1 MNDKNNIKVVA
12 IEEEM
17 QSAYLDYA
25 MSVIVARALPDV
37 RDGLKPVHRRII
49 FAMNEAGNQ
58 YSKPFRKSARV
69 VGEVMGKYHPHG
81 DAAIY
86 ETMVRLAQ
94 WFSMRIPL
102 VEGQGNFGSM
112 DGDMAAAS
120 RYTEARLSKISELLV
135 NDIDFDTVN
144 FAPNYDNS
152 LKEPS
157 VLPARF
163 PNLLV
168 NGSNGIAVGMATYIP
183 THNLGEVIDAC
194 CAVLD
199 NPNIKLDELINK
211 YIHGPDFPTG
221 GIILGIDGI
230 KKAFKTGAG
239 AVLVRSKN
247 QIVNNGRHDSI
258 IVTEIPYQVNKS
270 KLVERIAEL
279 VKNKTIED
287 IGDIRDESNK
297 DGVRLV
303 IELKKGAIGEIVL
316 NQLFKYTQLQINIS
330 YNMLALVKNK
340 PLRLSLREIIDNFL
354 EFRKEVI
361 TRRCK
366 YLLNQN
372 RNKAH
377 VLIGFCI
384 ALNNIDKVIS
394 IVKSASDKNEAKFN
408 LMTEA
413 LDIGDLNPMLQ
424 LTEDEQSKNSLY
436 KFTDNQSSSILEMKL
451 NKLTNLEKGKIQE
464 ELQHVADDIKHLL
477 SVLSSK
483 DKVKEMIKEEMLEIK
498 EKFNTPRLTKI
509 EYNYEDIDDE
519 DLIQKEDMV
528 ITYTTNGYIKR
539 VPLENYRTQKR
550 GGRGKNCM
558 GTKDD
563 DLVKDVIIAN
573 THDSIL
579 CFSTAGKVYK
589 IKVYKLPL
597 CSSESG
603 GRALVN
609 VLPFDE
615 SEKLSNILV
624 LHKDSITKFCNADV
638 NESVMEEGSII
649 DTYGPIV
656 EQTYKPNVNNN
667 ILKEYDS
674 SKNIVKI
681 NQNNTNNNKTLVF
694 ITSLGNVRRNKF
706 SDFFNIQSNGKKA
719 IKLEEN
725 ETLVNILLADESD
738 DLFIA
743 TKNGLCNRF
752 PVSSIRVFASR
763 DSNGVRGIKL
773 KDNDE
778 VISASL
784 LYKSNIES
792 IEERNSYFKVA
803 GNLRNKIDKLDK
815 NDRMSQLVINEK
827 FILTVTSKGFGQLA
841 SFYDYRQISRGTQGC
856 QNMTLNDK
864 NGTVVASFPV
874 NRNDQ
879 IMLLTNTGRI
889 LRCNISEIRIT
900 RRGARG
906 VILFR
911 LNDEVPENEP
921 EELVTSVSRID
932 DNNSSNYIIDN
943 NIDNQ
948 NINNGFDSSNII
960 QNIEDNINDELMN
973 SKNMFGSSIINNNT
987 NKEENNLI
995 LSEEDDNDDNL
1006 DDIFGNDK

>member
-37 RDGLKPVHRRII
+37 RDGLKPVHRRIV

-86 ETMVRLAQ
+86 DTMVRLAQ

-112 DGDMAAAS
+112 DGDMAAAA
-120 RYTEARLSKISELLV
+120 RYTEARLSKISESLV
-135 NDIDFDTVN
+135 TDIDYDTVN
-144 FAPNYDNS
+144 FVPNYDNS

-199 NPNIKLDELINK
+199 NPNITLDELINK

-230 KKAFKTGAG
+230 KRAFKNGSG
-239 AVLVRSKN
+239 AVLVRSKT
-247 QIVNNGRHDSI
+247 QIVSNGRHDSI
-258 IVTEIPYQVNKS
+258 IVTEIPYQVNKA

-287 IGDIRDESNK
+287 ISDIRDESNK

-303 IELKKGAIGEIVL
+303 IELKKGAVGDIVL
-316 NQLFKYTQLQINIS
+316 NQLFKYTQLQVNIS

-372 RNKAH
+372 KSKAH

-384 ALNNIDKVIS
+384 ALNNIDKIIG
-394 IVKSASDKNEAKFN
+394 IVKSASDKNAAKFN

-413 LDIGDLNPMLQ
+413 LDICDLNPMLQ
-424 LTEDEQSKNSLY
+424 LTEDEQSNNSLY
-436 KFTDNQSSSILEMKL
+436 KLTDSQSAAILELKL

-464 ELQHVADDIKHLL
+464 ELQDVADDIKKLL

-483 DKVKEMIKEEMLEIK
+483 EKVKEIIKQEMLEVK

-509 EYNYEDIDDE
+509 EYNYEDIEDK
-519 DLIQKEDMV
+519 DLIQHEDMV
-528 ITYTTNGYIKR
+528 ITYTTSGYIKR
-539 VPLENYRTQKR
+539 VPLDNYRMQKR

-558 GTKDD
+558 GTKEN

-573 THDSIL
+573 THDEIL
-579 CFSTAGKVYK
+579 CFSTIGKVYK
-589 IKVYKLPL
+589 LKVYQLPL
-597 CSSESG
+597 CNSESC
-603 GRALVN
+603 GRALIN

-615 SEKLSNILV
+615 NEKLSNILV
-624 LHKDSITKFCNADV
+624 IQEN
-638 NESVMEEGSII
+638 NE
-649 DTYGPIV
+649 
-656 EQTYKPNVNNN
+656 
-667 ILKEYDS
+667 LYD
-674 SKNIVKI
+674 
-681 NQNNTNNNKTLVF
+681 KTLVF
-694 ITSLGNVRRNKF
+694 VTSFGNVRRNKF

-725 ETLVNILLADESD
+725 EILVNILLANEDD

-763 DSNGVRGIKL
+763 DSNGIRGIKL

-784 LYKSNIES
+784 LYQCKIES
-792 IEERNSYFKVA
+792 IEERDAYFKVA
-803 GNLRNKIDKLDK
+803 NDLRNNINKLNS
-815 NDRMSQLVINEK
+815 NDRMSKLAIDEK
-827 FILTVTSKGFGQLA
+827 LILTVTSKGFGQLA

-856 QNMTLNDK
+856 QNMNLNDK
-864 NGTVVASFPV
+864 NGTIVASFPV
-874 NRNDQ
+874 SRDDQ

-889 LRCNISEIRIT
+889 LRCSVSEIRIT

-911 LNDEVPENEP
+911 LNDEVLENET

-932 DNNSSNYIIDN
+932 SISKNESDSTDEVSKFDVLEKKQHSDMEEILSINDNSEEEPLVNM
-943 NIDNQ
+943 
-948 NINNGFDSSNII
+948 
-960 QNIEDNINDELMN
+960 IEDDT
-973 SKNMFGSSIINNNT
+973 S
-987 NKEENNLI
+987 
-995 LSEEDDNDDNL
+995 L
-1006 DDIFGNDK
+1006 DDIFGSDK

>member
-120 RYTEARLSKISELLV
+120 RYTEARLSKISESLV
-135 NDIDFDTVN
+135 TDIDYDTVN
-144 FAPNYDNS
+144 FVPNYDNS

-199 NPNIKLDELINK
+199 NPDIKLDELINK

-230 KKAFKTGAG
+230 KRAFKNGAG
-239 AVLVRSKN
+239 AVLVRSKT

-258 IVTEIPYQVNKS
+258 IVTEIPYQVNKA

-287 IGDIRDESNK
+287 ISDIRDESNK

-303 IELKKGAIGEIVL
+303 IELKKGAVGDIVL
-316 NQLFKYTQLQINIS
+316 NKLFKYTQLQVNIS

-340 PLRLSLREIIDNFL
+340 PLRLSLREIIDNFI
-354 EFRKEVI
+354 EFRKEVV

-372 RNKAH
+372 KSKAH

-413 LDIGDLNPMLQ
+413 LDVGDLNPMLQ
-424 LTEDEQSKNSLY
+424 LTEDEQSNNSLY
-436 KFTDNQSSSILEMKL
+436 KFTDNQSSSILELKL

-464 ELQHVADDIKHLL
+464 ELQSVADEIKELL
-477 SVLSSK
+477 SILSSK
-483 DKVKEMIKEEMLEIK
+483 EKIKEIIKKEMLAVK

-519 DLIQKEDMV
+519 DLIQQEDMV
-528 ITYTTNGYIKR
+528 ITYTTSGYIKR
-539 VPLENYRTQKR
+539 VPLDNYRIQKR

-558 GTKDD
+558 GKKDN

-573 THDSIL
+573 THDEIL
-579 CFSTAGKVYK
+579 CFSTIGKVYK
-589 IKVYKLPL
+589 LKVYKLPL
-597 CSSESG
+597 CNSESG

-615 SEKLSNILV
+615 NEKLSNVLV
-624 LHKDSITKFCNADV
+624 LRKD
-638 NESVMEEGSII
+638 
-649 DTYGPIV
+649 
-656 EQTYKPNVNNN
+656 NNLQVDN
-667 ILKEYDS
+667 D
-674 SKNIVKI
+674 
-681 NQNNTNNNKTLVF
+681 KTLVF
-694 ITSLGNVRRNKF
+694 ITSFGNVRRNKF
-706 SDFFNIQSNGKKA
+706 SDFINIQSNGKRA

-725 ETLVNILLADESD
+725 ETLINILLANEDD

-763 DSNGVRGIKL
+763 DSNGIRGIKL

-784 LYKSNIES
+784 LYKCKMES
-792 IEERNSYFKVA
+792 IEERDAYFKVA
-803 GNLRNKIDKLDK
+803 NDLRNNITQLNPD
-815 NDRMSQLVINEK
+815 DRMSQLAIDEI
-827 FILTVTSKGFGQLA
+827 FILTVTSKGFGQLS

-856 QNMTLNDK
+856 QNMTLSDK

-874 NRNDQ
+874 NRDDQ

-889 LRCNISEIRIT
+889 LRCSVSEIRIT
-900 RRGARG
+900 RRGAKG

-911 LNDEVPENEP
+911 LNDEVLENET

-932 DNNSSNYIIDN
+932 SISKVDDNVSDNIDEVSNVNVLESKQHN
-943 NIDNQ
+943 NI
-948 NINNGFDSSNII
+948 
-960 QNIEDNINDELMN
+960 EEMLN
-973 SKNMFGSSIINNNT
+973 SNNN
-987 NKEENNLI
+987 NEEEPLVDMV
-995 LSEEDDNDDNL
+995 EDDTSL

>member
-1 MNDKNNIKVVA
+1 MNDQNNIRVVA

-112 DGDMAAAS
+112 DGDMAAAA
-120 RYTEARLSKISELLV
+120 RYTEARLSKISESLV
-135 NDIDFDTVN
+135 IDIDYDTVN
-144 FAPNYDNS
+144 FVPNYDNS

-199 NPNIKLDELINK
+199 NPEITLDDLINK

-239 AVLVRSKN
+239 AVLVRSQT

-270 KLVERIAEL
+270 RLVERIAEL
-279 VKNKTIED
+279 VKDKTIED
-287 IGDIRDESNK
+287 ISDIRDESNK

-303 IELKKGAIGEIVL
+303 IELKKGAIGEVVL
-316 NQLFKYTQLQINIS
+316 NQLFKYTQLQVNIS

-354 EFRKEVI
+354 EFRKDVI

-372 RNKAH
+372 KNKAH

-394 IVKSASDKNEAKFN
+394 IVKAASDKNEAKFN
-408 LMTEA
+408 LMTES
-413 LDIGDLNPMLQ
+413 LDVGDLNSMLQ
-424 LTEDEQSKNSLY
+424 LTEDEQSNNSLY
-436 KFTDNQSSSILEMKL
+436 KFTDNQSAAILELKL

-464 ELQHVADDIKHLL
+464 ELQNVADDIKYLL
-477 SVLSSK
+477 SILSSK
-483 DKVKEMIKEEMLEIK
+483 DKIKEIIKQEMLEVK

-519 DLIQKEDMV
+519 DLIQQEDMV
-528 ITYTTNGYIKR
+528 ITYTTDGYIKR
-539 VPLENYRTQKR
+539 VPLGNYRMQKR

-558 GTKDD
+558 NTKDN

-573 THDSIL
+573 THDEIL
-579 CFSTAGKVYK
+579 CFSTIGKVYK
-589 IKVYKLPL
+589 MNVYKLPL
-597 CSSESG
+597 CNSESS

-609 VLPFDE
+609 VLPLDKN
-615 SEKLSNILV
+615 EKLSNILV
-624 LHKDSITKFCNADV
+624 L
-638 NESVMEEGSII
+638 
-649 DTYGPIV
+649 
-656 EQTYKPNVNNN
+656 QNNN
-667 ILKEYDS
+667 DLA
-674 SKNIVKI
+674 
-681 NQNNTNNNKTLVF
+681 NKTLVF
-694 ITSLGNVRRNKF
+694 ITSFGNVRRNKF
-706 SDFFNIQSNGKKA
+706 SDFFNIQSNGKRA
-719 IKLEEN
+719 IKLEGN
-725 ETLVNILLADESD
+725 ETLVNILLANEDD

-763 DSNGVRGIKL
+763 DSNGIRGIKL
-773 KDNDE
+773 KENDK

-784 LYKSNIES
+784 LYKSDIES
-792 IEERNSYFKVA
+792 IEEREEYFKIA
-803 GNLRNKIDKLDK
+803 SELRSNINKL
-815 NDRMSQLVINEK
+815 NPNTRMSKLAMAER
-827 FILTVTSKGFGQLA
+827 FILTVTSKGFGQLS

-856 QNMTLNDK
+856 QNMTLSSK

-874 NRNDQ
+874 NKDDQ

-889 LRCNISEIRIT
+889 LRCSVSEIRIT
-900 RRGARG
+900 RRGAKG

-911 LNDEVPENEP
+911 LNDDISNNET

-932 DNNSSNYIIDN
+932 ASISEEE
-943 NIDNQ
+943 Q
-948 NINNGFDSSNII
+948 INNVENSITASNDEDVQNNNKQNTVNMSNIE
-960 QNIEDNINDELMN
+960 ED
-973 SKNMFGSSIINNNT
+973 KNNNFKKLT
-987 NKEENNLI
+987 NTSNIKEEPLV
-995 LSEEDDNDDNL
+995 SEVEDDNSL
-1006 DDIFGNDK
+1006 DDIFGNNT

>member
-1 MNDKNNIKVVA
+1 MNGKNNIKIVA

-37 RDGLKPVHRRII
+37 RDGLKPVHRRIV
-49 FAMNEAGNQ
+49 FSMNEAGNQ

-94 WFSMRIPL
+94 WFSMRVPL

-112 DGDMAAAS
+112 DGDTAAAA
-120 RYTEARLSKISELLV
+120 RYTEARLSKISEALV
-135 NDIDFDTVN
+135 ADIDYDTVN
-144 FAPNYDNS
+144 FIPNYDNS
-152 LKEPS
+152 LQEPS

-199 NPNIKLDELINK
+199 NPNITLDTLIHQ

-239 AVLVRSKN
+239 AVLVRSKTE
-247 QIVNNGRHDSI
+247 IVNNGRHDSI

-279 VKNKTIED
+279 IKSNTISD
-287 IGDIRDESNK
+287 ISDIRDESNK

-303 IELKKGAIGEIVL
+303 IELKKGAVGEVIL
-316 NQLFKYTQLQINIS
+316 NQLFKYTQLQVNIS

-340 PLRLSLREIIDNFL
+340 PLKLSLREIIDNFI

-361 TRRCK
+361 NRRCK

-372 RNKAH
+372 KDKAH
-377 VLIGFCI
+377 TLIGFCI
-384 ALNNIDKVIS
+384 ALNNIDKVIH
-394 IVKSASDKNEAKFN
+394 IVKSASDKSEAKFN
-408 LMTEA
+408 LMSEP
-413 LDIGDLNPMLQ
+413 LNIGDINPMLQ
-424 LTEDEQSKNSLY
+424 LTEDEQSNNDLY
-436 KFTDNQSSSILEMKL
+436 KFTDSQSSSILEMKL
-451 NKLTNLEKGKIQE
+451 NKLTNLEKSKIQE
-464 ELQHVADDIKHLL
+464 ELQNVADDIKALL
-477 SVLSSK
+477 SILSSK
-483 DKVKEMIKEEMLEIK
+483 EKVNEIIKNEMLEIK
-498 EKFNTPRLTKI
+498 EKFSTPRLTKI
-509 EYNYEDIDDE
+509 EYNYEDIDDD
-519 DLIQKEDMV
+519 DLIQQEDMV
-528 ITYTTNGYIKR
+528 ITYTTDGYIKR
-539 VPLENYRTQKR
+539 VPLDNYRMQKR

-558 GTKDD
+558 NTKDN
-563 DLVKDVIIAN
+563 DLVKDVIIAS
-573 THDSIL
+573 THNEIL
-579 CFSTAGKVYK
+579 CFSTIGKVYK
-589 IKVYKLPL
+589 VKVHKLPL
-597 CSSESG
+597 CSSESS

-615 SEKLSNILV
+615 NEKLSNILV
-624 LHKDSITKFCNADV
+624 LPNS
-638 NESVMEEGSII
+638 NE
-649 DTYGPIV
+649 V
-656 EQTYKPNVNNN
+656 E
-667 ILKEYDS
+667 
-674 SKNIVKI
+674 
-681 NQNNTNNNKTLVF
+681 NKTLVF
-694 ITSLGNVRRNKF
+694 VTSLGNVRRNKF
-706 SDFFNIQSNGKKA
+706 SDFFNIQANGKKA

-725 ETLVNILLADESD
+725 ETLVNILLANEYD

-743 TKNGLCNRF
+743 TKQGLCNRF
-752 PVSSIRVFASR
+752 PVNEIRIFASR
-763 DSNGVRGIKL
+763 DSNGIRGIKL
-773 KDNDE
+773 KDKDE

-784 LYKSNIES
+784 LYKSEIES
-792 IEERNSYFKVA
+792 VEERDNYFKVV
-803 GNLRNKIDKLDK
+803 NELRDNISKLTPI
-815 NDRMSQLVINEK
+815 DRMSKLVMNEK
-827 FILTVTSKGFGQLA
+827 FILTVTSRGFGQLA

-856 QNMTLNDK
+856 QNMTLSDK

-889 LRCNISEIRIT
+889 LRCSVSEIRIT
-900 RRGARG
+900 RRGAKG

-911 LNDEVPENEP
+911 LNNDDNNN

-932 DNNSSNYIIDN
+932 ENVSNIDEDNNT
-943 NIDNQ
+943 
-948 NINNGFDSSNII
+948 
-960 QNIEDNINDELMN
+960 L
-973 SKNMFGSSIINNNT
+973 
-987 NKEENNLI
+987 
-995 LSEEDDNDDNL
+995 
-1006 DDIFGNDK
+1006 